1 MNYICISVFLLLPS
15 SLYTFL
21 LLSLPLSFTTSFS
34 PFLLFSCY
42 FNFFSY
48 TQSIDLP
55 LSFLFSTS
63 SSLVSPLA
71 LVHSSTLS
79 MPIRFTPLQTHKFA
93 IATKPPRGGTCLI
106 SLLSVID
113 NACHLSIPVSC
124 YKDNAAPTWN
134 VHSAT
139 LSSHSIYAKLVKELS
154 YACYYPLH
162 HPLPHPFPLPLSA
175 SFAQFPR
182 ACTVCAINK

>member
-1 MNYICISVFLLLPS
+1 MNYICISVFLLLS
-15 SLYTFL
+15 LSLYTFL
-21 LLSLPLSFTTSFS
+21 PLNLPLSFSTSFS
-34 PFLLFSCY
+34 SSSLSPF
-42 FNFFSY
+42 
-48 TQSIDLP
+48 Q
-55 LSFLFSTS
+55 FLFFHSVYRPPS
-63 SSLVSPLA
+63 IFSLVSPLA

-79 MPIRFTPLQTHKFA
+79 MPIHFTPLETHKFA

-139 LSSHSIYAKLVKELS
+139 LSSHSIYAEAGQGIKLRVLLPAS
-154 YACYYPLH
+154 PPPAIPSHCPRLH
-162 HPLPHPFPLPLSA
+162 HLPNFPERVQCVL
-175 SFAQFPR
+175 
-182 ACTVCAINK
+182 

>member
-55 LSFLFSTS
+55 LSFLFFTS

-79 MPIRFTPLQTHKFA
+79 MPIHFTPLETHKFA

-139 LSSHSIYAKLVKELS
+139 LSSHSIYAEAGQGIKLRVLLPAS
-154 YACYYPLH
+154 PPS
-162 HPLPHPFPLPLSA
+162 PLPSLPA
-175 SFAQFPR
+175 P
-182 ACTVCAINK
+182 VCIICPISQSVYSVCYK